1 MAGSHTGW
9 KSSWTA
15 DCYFFTKK
23 LGHFKKSL
31 YLCRQIVINEC
42 EYKMDTMIKNNDI
55 AYRHDTKSNNYLH
68 ELREKLPQKLNKL
81 GEWFFSSDSD
91 YQLQINDM
99 KAVLK

>member
-1 MAGSHTGW
+1 MGT
-9 KSSWTA
+9 TI
-15 DCYFFTKK
+15 
-23 LGHFKKSL
+23 
-31 YLCRQIVINEC
+31 R
-42 EYKMDTMIKNNDI
+42 NNDI
-55 AYRHDTKSNNYLH
+55 AYSHDVKSNNYLH

>member
-1 MAGSHTGW
+1 
-9 KSSWTA
+9 
-15 DCYFFTKK
+15 
-23 LGHFKKSL
+23 
-31 YLCRQIVINEC
+31 
-42 EYKMDTMIKNNDI
+42 MDTMIKNHDI

>member
-1 MAGSHTGW
+1 
-9 KSSWTA
+9 
-15 DCYFFTKK
+15 
-23 LGHFKKSL
+23 
-31 YLCRQIVINEC
+31 
-42 EYKMDTMIKNNDI
+42 MIKNHDI